1 MTVKLQAT
9 ADAFDT
15 SRLDAALDTQEED
28 EEWRSWWT
36 QLPDFIKPDYPLDIP
51 PNRMPFVRYVFTAV
65 GAPRFCPQASC
76 GRAGTCQGG
85 DGPPCFRA
93 DRKDLSQVL
102 FLWWMMIYGNA
113 TDEEYAQSM
122 RGTGNRYAQAASAS
136 PARRAGS
143 RRKRRLQRR
152 SPRMKPGPCATLRP

>member
-15 SRLDAALDTQEED
+15 SRLDAALTREEEE
-28 EEWRSWWT
+28 EEWRSWWA

-51 PNRMPFVRYVFTAV
+51 PNRMPFVRYVFTDV

-76 GRAGTCQGG
+76 RRAGTCQGG

-93 DRKDLSQVL
+93 DRKNLWQVL

-113 TDEEYAQSM
+113 TDEEYEQSM
-122 RGTGNRYAQAASAS
+122 RGTCNRYAQAASAS

-143 RRKRRLQRR
+143 RRKRRPADAAKAFRL
-152 SPRMKPGPCATLRP
+152 G